1 MNKRKESIDMIN
13 NVEITD
19 EYINKIGRKIKTPV
33 IDQMDILYKMSNECH
48 KLEKE
53 KNKGKE

>member
-1 MNKRKESIDMIN
+1 MIDD
-13 NVEITD
+13 VEITD
-19 EYINKIGRKIKTPV
+19 EYINKIVRKIKTPI
-33 IDQMDILYKMSNECH
+33 IDQIDILYKMANECH